1 MALKERIADEMKA
14 ALLGGDRFV
23 GETLRNLKAAILSEE
38 VAQNKRDTGL
48 GDEEIEKVIAR
59 EVKKRDESAR
69 LYRENNRPELAEPEE
84 KEAEVLKQY
93 LPQQLS
99 DGEIRTAVVKKLE
112 ELGVSGMAA
121 MGQVIGAVK
130 QQLGNAADG
139 ATVARIVKEELVK

>member
-1 MALKERIADEMKA
+1 MSNKKHFQISQQAVEKLAVRFGTPLLVLSLDE
-14 ALLGGDRFV
+14 
-23 GETLRNLKAAILSEE
+23 I
-38 VAQNKRDTGL
+38 
-48 GDEEIEKVIAR
+48 
-59 EVKKRDESAR
+59 KKN
-69 LYRENNRPELAEPEE
+69 Y
-84 KEAEVLKQY
+84 KVLKKY
-93 LPQQLS
+93 MPRVKIHYAIKANPHPEILRVMADMGSCFDVAS